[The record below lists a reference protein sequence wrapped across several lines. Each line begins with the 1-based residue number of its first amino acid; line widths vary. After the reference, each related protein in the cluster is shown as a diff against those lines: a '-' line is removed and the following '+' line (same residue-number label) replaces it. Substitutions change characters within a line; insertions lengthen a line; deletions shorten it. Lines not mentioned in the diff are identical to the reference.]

1 MSGYRRIAEAFHQR
15 IDCIVGAVD
24 AAAPGIEAGA
34 ALLTE
39 AALRDRK
46 ILVCGTSCDAG
57 LAQSLAE
64 CLRGAEATAPALP
77 ALAIAHDDIP
87 RRDSVLWRDL
97 RLLARDGDVVV
108 CLDSTD
114 GAATA
119 RACAELAAE
128 RNLYLVTL
136 SEPLGSEHAGAIG
149 LAANTAELRRELM
162 LMACHCLQ
170 SEIRHLLMGD

>member
-1 MSGYRRIAEAFHQR
+1 MTGYRRIAEAFHLR

-34 ALLTE
+34 ALLTQ
-39 AALRDRK
+39 AALNDRK
-46 ILVCGTSCDAG
+46 ILVCGTSCDAR
-57 LAQSLAE
+57 LAQFLAE

-77 ALAIAHDDIP
+77 ALAIAHDDVP
-87 RRDSVLWRDL
+87 GTDSVLWRDL

-108 CLDSTD
+108 CLDSSA

-119 RACAELAAE
+119 RACVQLAEE
-128 RNLYLVTL
+128 RNLYLITL
-136 SEPLGSEHAGAIG
+136 SESLGSDHHAAIE
-149 LAANTAELRRELM
+149 LAAATAELRRELM

-170 SEIRHLLMGD
+170 GEIRQLLMGD